1 MKNYKYLR
9 LIFFSSLSWLL
20 YYGISNWDRINRVL
34 ESNEVGSSSRTFEIF
49 LIISIIKF
57 FLLLFGVISIIFL
70 IIQLFKKKK

>member
-1 MKNYKYLR
+1 MNKSKYSK
-9 LIFFSSLSWLL
+9 LIFFSLLSWLL
-20 YYGISNWDRINRVL
+20 YYGINNWDRINRVL

-70 IIQLFKKKK
+70 IIQLFKKKE